1 LTSDARVETSSPLT
15 QLLTHPEGGT
25 VRPLRRYV
33 IATFALIVT
42 SACAH
47 TAAPAKRATA
57 PPTPTG
63 KTATLRDTHED
74 LNAVLWMQTSAEYWV
89 QTTTAYRMA
98 RTALQAAIKDPKWT
112 AYPEQ
117 APGYETLPPAVILDL
132 DETVF
137 DNSPSQGQQVI
148 DRTVYTAAG
157 WQEWVDK
164 ASATAVPGAK
174 EFLAFAQQQNVT
186 AYFITNRTLT
196 QQALTLKNLEA
207 LGITASDDTVLCSGE
222 NGWTSDKSARR
233 AFVATTHRV
242 LMMVGDDLNDFVS
255 VAKLTPAQ
263 RIGLAM
269 THNDRW
275 GSQWILIVNPSYGT
289 WERAITQDL
298 VNPDDAAILAKKRAT
313 VKGSKQ

>member
-1 LTSDARVETSSPLT
+1 VITTELGGGGRVPAPVHRLAWSGL
-15 QLLTHPEGGT
+15 QNVLRQVGVLEGEAQT
-25 VRPLRRYV
+25 
-33 IATFALIVT
+33 
-42 SACAH
+42 
-47 TAAPAKRATA
+47 RASV
-57 PPTPTG
+57 G
-63 KTATLRDTHED
+63 
-74 LNAVLWMQTSAEYWV
+74 
-89 QTTTAYRMA
+89 
-98 RTALQAAIKDPKWT
+98 
-112 AYPEQ
+112 
-117 APGYETLPPAVILDL
+117 LPPAVILDL

-313 VKGSKQ
+313 VKGFKQ